1 MRPLGRTKR
10 KLKIKE
16 KVSTTG
22 PIQRCYS
29 LCLFLLVLV
38 LVPTYG
44 WIYKPKTE
52 PITTW
57 SAKPLV
63 WRRYA
68 CEIKQNTQ
76 TIVQHSLTTRL
87 ASRMKTLYNKNEQLN
102 QALLGPLFGIHYLC
116 LACFWS
122 DLWSALAC
130 LVSKLLVF
138 TCEKYWPLDQL
149 LVWNYY
155 NQRLFH
161 LTGTHHTLALGV
173 RQLPGL

>member
-63 WRRYA
+63 WFS
-68 CEIKQNTQ
+68 CKKI
-76 TIVQHSLTTRL
+76 RL
-87 ASRMKTLYNKNEQLN
+87 WDKTKHPNHCS
-102 QALLGPLFGIHYLC
+102 ALLDHSFSFQDENPLQQEWTVEPSFAWTFIWDSLPMPC
-116 LACFWS
+116 LFLVWP
-122 DLWSALAC
+122 
-130 LVSKLLVF
+130 LVSSCLSRFQTTCLYMWEILTIGPTTGLKLL
-138 TCEKYWPLDQL
+138 
-149 LVWNYY
+149 
-155 NQRLFH
+155 
-161 LTGTHHTLALGV
+161 
-173 RQLPGL
+173 

>member
-87 ASRMKTLYNKNEQLN
+87 ASRMKQQEWTVEPSFAWTFIWDSL
-102 QALLGPLFGIHYLC
+102 PMPCLFLV
-116 LACFWS
+116 WP
-122 DLWSALAC
+122 
-130 LVSKLLVF
+130 LVSSCLSRFQTTCLYMWEILTIGPTTGLKLL
-138 TCEKYWPLDQL
+138 
-149 LVWNYY
+149 
-155 NQRLFH
+155 
-161 LTGTHHTLALGV
+161 
-173 RQLPGL
+173 